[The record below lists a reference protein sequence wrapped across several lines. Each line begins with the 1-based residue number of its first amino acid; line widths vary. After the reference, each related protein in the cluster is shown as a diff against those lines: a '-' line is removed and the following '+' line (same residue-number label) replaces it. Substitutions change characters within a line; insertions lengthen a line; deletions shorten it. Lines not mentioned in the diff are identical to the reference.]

1 MGDGMLDRILNFLKE
16 LPSGESDR
24 RKPSADDPRIAAA
37 ALMYHVMDAD
47 GVRQDAEWE
56 RLKQALTESFDVT
69 GAALDELIAAGSAAD
84 EEAIDLY
91 AFTSVLKRHLEPEQ
105 RVEFIGLMWNIA
117 YADGQL
123 DELEDNTLW
132 RVADLLGVDSRD
144 RVLERQRAKAGAQKP
159 GASRRNDRT

>member
-1 MGDGMLDRILNFLKE
+1 MLDRILNFLKE
-16 LPSGESDR
+16 LPSGESNR
-24 RKPSADDPRIAAA
+24 RKLSADDPRIAAA

-56 RLKQALTESFDVT
+56 RLKQALTETFGVT